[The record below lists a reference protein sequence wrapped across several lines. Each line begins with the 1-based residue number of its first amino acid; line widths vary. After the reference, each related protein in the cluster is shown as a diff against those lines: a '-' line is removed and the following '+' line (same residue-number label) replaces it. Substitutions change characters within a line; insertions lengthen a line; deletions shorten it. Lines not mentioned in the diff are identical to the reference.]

1 MEQQSISISKAG
13 IVTTLQ
19 ARCAIVAAANPIR
32 GRYNP
37 TIPFSQNVELTE
49 PILSRFDILC
59 VVKDEADPSIDEM
72 LANFVVGSHLRSHPN
87 FDADKDEVNASGLLD
102 ADVRPSLSLARLLQA
117 ARRDV
122 PADAALSSSRAAH
135 SARPPP
141 QVHPVRPRPRQ
152 AGAADDGPGEDLA
165 PVLGAA
171 PRVAL
176 DGLVPDHGPPPRV
189 DDPHGR
195 GERQD
200 APARVRAQRRHRPRD
215 SGHGRQLRVGAEV
228 EHQEA
233 AAARLPVR
241 RLPRSRPLP
250 PHF

>member
-87 FDADKDEVNASGLLD
+87 FDAEKDEVNASGLLD
-102 ADVRPSLSLARLLQA
+102 ADVSCIPSLSA
-117 ARRDV
+117 ASGASSD
-122 PADAALSSSRAAH
+122 PPPSPHSSSRKTS
-135 SARPPP
+135 SASTSST
-141 QVHPVRPRPRQ
+141 HET
-152 AGAADDGPGEDLA
+152 A
-165 PVLGAA
+165 
-171 PRVAL
+171 
-176 DGLVPDHGPPPRV
+176 
-189 DDPHGR
+189 
-195 GERQD
+195 
-200 APARVRAQRRHRPRD
+200 
-215 SGHGRQLRVGAEV
+215 SS
-228 EHQEA
+228 
-233 AAARLPVR
+233 
-241 RLPRSRPLP
+241 RSCT
-250 PHF
+250 